1 MSIIRK
7 RHRSMAICPRPG
19 GGARCNEA
27 GVILGDPT
35 ATAAAAAPG
44 ARATLDDLFRRAAHR
59 SPDMIALAD
68 PPNRASFTDGAP
80 RRLTYAQAD
89 RMISAIAKR
98 LRDLNLPIDAIVGI
112 QLPNTVESA
121 LTLLGV
127 LRAGLIA
134 ALLPVLWR
142 RGDMVTALGRVGAK
156 ALITCRRVGGT
167 DHADLAMQAAA
178 DVFPIRYVCAFGE
191 DLPDGVVDFDELYA
205 EEKSQPPQ
213 LDRARGDNRAAH
225 LAVITW
231 EATADNLL
239 PVARNHAELLA
250 GGLAVLLE
258 GRFETGA
265 TFLSAVPP
273 SSFAGLAVSTLP
285 WLISGGSLV
294 LHQPFD
300 PETLRRQ
307 LCDGCDAA
315 ILPAPV
321 VPRLVDAGL
330 FASNVRTV
338 LGLWRSPERM
348 NNAPAWRQQLTGFM
362 DIACFGETCVIA
374 TRRGPSGKPAPLP
387 LGVVAAPRGAP
398 GAVLVAELMA
408 SPNNQRLALRGPM
421 VPRHSYP
428 PGTEQGG
435 LPYFQTA
442 DGVVDTGYPCRVD
455 PETRAL
461 ILTGPPAGIAEV
473 GGYRFALN
481 ELQRLITNIDSG
493 GRIDA
498 LADPFS
504 GHRLAGASG
513 DSGALRNALIKLGV
527 NPLVADA
534 FA

>member
-1 MSIIRK
+1 
-7 RHRSMAICPRPG
+7 
-19 GGARCNEA
+19 
-27 GVILGDPT
+27 VILGEPR

-44 ARATLDDLFRRAAHR
+44 ARVTLDDLFRRAAHR
-59 SPDMIALAD
+59 SPDTIALLD

-89 RMISAIAKR
+89 RMISAIAQR
-98 LRDLNLPIDAIVGI
+98 LRDLNLPLDAIVGI
-112 QLPNTVESA
+112 QLPNTVENV

-134 ALLPVLWR
+134 APLPILWR

-178 DVFPIRYVCAFGE
+178 DIFPIRYVCAFGSG
-191 DLPDGVVDFDELYA
+191 LPDGVVGLDELYA
-205 EEKSQPPQ
+205 EEKAQPPQ
-213 LDRARGDNRAAH
+213 LDRDRCDNSAAH
-225 LAVITW
+225 LALITW
-231 EATADNLL
+231 EAAGDSLV
-239 PVARNHAELLA
+239 PVGRSHAEMLA

-265 TFLSAVPP
+265 TFVSAVPP
-273 SSFAGLAVSTLP
+273 SSFAGLAVGMLP
-285 WLISGGSLV
+285 WLISGGTLV

-315 ILPAPV
+315 VLPAPV
-321 VPRLVDAGL
+321 VLSLVQAGL

-348 NNAPAWRQQLTGFM
+348 NGAPAWRQQLTSFI
-362 DIACFGETCVIA
+362 DVACFGETCVIA
-374 TRRGPSGKPAPLP
+374 TRRGASGKPAPLP

-398 GAVLVAELMA
+398 GAVPVAELMA
-408 SPNNQRLALRGPM
+408 GRNSQRLTLRGPM

-428 PGTEQGG
+428 PGAEHSG
-435 LPYFQTA
+435 LPYFKSA
-442 DGVVDTGYPCRVD
+442 DGLVDTGYPCRID
-455 PETRAL
+455 PETRTL

-473 GGYRFALN
+473 GGYRFVMS
-481 ELQRLITNIDSG
+481 ELQRLITDIDSG

-498 LADPFS
+498 LPDPFS
-504 GHRLAGASG
+504 GHRLAGAAA
-513 DSGALRNALIKLGV
+513 DSGALRSALMKLGV

-534 FA
+534 FGA